1 MIKKFFFS
9 FLVVCLFSFKISK
22 LVDSNVLAGG
32 GYSCAVSISSTE
44 LAQLTDSY
52 NKLNPG
58 ATLGGKIGK
67 SELLE
72 LVKSIPDRKD
82 YVHFRF
88 GIDPQFNQISL
99 IFKGDKTL
107 FQNETNILYKRNG
120 ASLSA
125 YCPTSCDYDNA
136 SGVTLN
142 SNASEYNNLS
152 TAYQQKF
159 PGKTIGG
166 NMDKS
171 AVIAIINSLPS
182 GTNVVNFRF
191 CKDPQSGNTSV
202 IFIGENLFLRNGG
215 SAAAYC
221 PTSCD

>member
-9 FLVVCLFSFKISK
+9 LLLVFLFSFKISK
-22 LVDSNVLAGG
+22 SVDSNVLAVGA
-32 GYSCAVSISSTE
+32 YSCAVAISSSE

-72 LVKSIPDRKD
+72 LVQSIPDRKD

-99 IFKGDKTL
+99 MFKGDKTL
-107 FQNETNILYKRNG
+107 FQNESNILYRRNG

-125 YCPTSCDYDNA
+125 YCPTSCDLENA
-136 SGVTLN
+136 IGVTLN
-142 SNASEYNNLS
+142 SNTNEYNNLGNV
-152 TAYQQKF
+152 YQQKF
-159 PGKTIGG
+159 PGKTLGG
-166 NMDKS
+166 NIDKS
-171 AVIAIINSLPS
+171 AIMAIINSLPS

-191 CKDPQSGNTSV
+191 CKDPQNGNTSV

-215 SAAAYC
+215 SSAAYC